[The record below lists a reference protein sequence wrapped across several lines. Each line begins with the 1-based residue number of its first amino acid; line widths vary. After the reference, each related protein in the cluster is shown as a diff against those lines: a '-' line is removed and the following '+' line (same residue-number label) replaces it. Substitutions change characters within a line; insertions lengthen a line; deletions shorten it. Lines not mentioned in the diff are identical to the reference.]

1 MTIFSRG
8 LRPAAAATLLA
19 ATAVLG
25 GCYVV
30 PIQPQPASVIHL
42 PPAAPL
48 PPAQLTFTARLYPAN
63 EAAAPFGMVTAVVTN
78 DMNGRGRFTTQI
90 GGENFNGEATRV
102 AGSSRHG
109 LANGAGHRGGY
120 INCRYTMNSD
130 TMGTGTCTL
139 ASGAAFTMHVGN

>member
-8 LRPAAAATLLA
+8 LRPAATATLLA

-30 PIQPQPASVIHL
+30 PIQTQPASVVHYP
-42 PPAAPL
+42 PPAPM
-48 PPAQLTFTARLYPAN
+48 PAGPVTFTARLYPAN
-63 EAAAPFGMVTAVVTN
+63 EAAAPFGMVVAVVTN
-78 DMNGRGRFTTQI
+78 DMNGRGRFSTQI
-90 GGENFNGEATRV
+90 GGENFSGEATRV
-102 AGSSRHG
+102 AGSSRQG

-130 TMGTGTCTL
+130 TMGTGNCSM